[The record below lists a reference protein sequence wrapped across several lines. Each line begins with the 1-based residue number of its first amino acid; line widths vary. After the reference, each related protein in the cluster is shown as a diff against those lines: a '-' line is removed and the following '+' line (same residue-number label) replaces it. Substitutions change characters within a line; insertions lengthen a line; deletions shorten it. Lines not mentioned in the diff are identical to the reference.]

1 MIKSLGILKESNE
14 DLKVHRC
21 EVEIFKVSV
30 VFFFSLSFLYAQEGS
45 LFWKWKKYD
54 FFPQLKSG

>member
-21 EVEIFKVSV
+21 EVGIFK
-30 VFFFSLSFLYAQEGS
+30 FSG
-45 LFWKWKKYD
+45 
-54 FFPQLKSG
+54 FFP